1 MGKKINILICV
12 TRQKTCE
19 RLIKVGR
26 DTAGNGN
33 AQLYAVHVAKKGVNF
48 LGNPDEGEAL
58 DYLFQVSKEAGAE
71 MTVLRS
77 EHVVDTLVEFARKS
91 DISVVVLGESA
102 GNTNRDKSIINE
114 LKSKLPDLEFIIVP
128 QA

>member
-1 MGKKINILICV
+1 METPSCMRFML
-12 TRQKTCE
+12 QKGC
-19 RLIKVGR
+19 K
-26 DTAGNGN
+26 
-33 AQLYAVHVAKKGVNF
+33 F